1 MPAHILLYSQ
11 EICFFLPLGWVCCC
25 RSIEGVAY
33 VFNRLCSGSH
43 LYPAGGNDDVTS
55 SVALADTPTGEGNRM
70 LQQVHRAAH
79 RTSMANQKSS
89 PCQFKVVSV

>member
-1 MPAHILLYSQ
+1 MCLTDCVAVLTSIL
-11 EICFFLPLGWVCCC
+11 
-25 RSIEGVAY
+25 R
-33 VFNRLCSGSH
+33 
-43 LYPAGGNDDVTS
+43 GGNDDVTS